1 MSLTPTTVVHVD
13 LASFVSFGEALTDM
27 IRVGDDTWRSRAG
40 GSPWNVAIAMSRLG
54 QLSAFAGGLSKD
66 AFGQAHW
73 QASADASL
81 DLRFIQQFAKAP
93 LMAYVH
99 RVAPPEYHFI
109 GDDSADLHFRPHA
122 LPAGWRRALRW
133 AHFGSIS
140 LTREPLAARL
150 IALAES
156 LKDEGA
162 RISYD
167 PNYRMSMDSRY
178 DRTLER
184 MCRLAD
190 VIKVS
195 DEDLRGLFRSRD
207 HHFGLAQIS
216 AWNPRAIVMLTLGER
231 GAQLFHPKADL
242 SAAPPALDQV
252 VDTIGAGDAAMAGLM
267 YSLMNGA
274 TQDPEEHL
282 RWAVAAGAAACAGG
296 GVNSLSAGAVTALID
311 RVEVRKA
318 ELA

>member
-1 MSLTPTTVVHVD
+1 MTLTPTTVVHAD

-27 IRVGDDTWRSRAG
+27 IRVGPDAWQSRCG

-66 AFGQAHW
+66 AFGQALW

-81 DLRFIQQFAKAP
+81 DLRFIQQFAKSP
-93 LMAYVH
+93 LLAFVH
-99 RVAPPEYHFI
+99 QVDPPEYAFV

-156 LKDEGA
+156 LKDEGV

-167 PNYRMSMDSRY
+167 PNYRITMDSRY

-207 HHFGLAQIS
+207 HRLGLAQIA

-242 SAAPPALDQV
+242 SAAPPLERV
-252 VDTIGAGDAAMAGLM
+252 VDTVGAGDSAMAGLL
-267 YSLMNGA
+267 YSLMNGS
-274 TQDPEEHL
+274 TQEPEEHL
-282 RWAVAAGAAACAGG
+282 RWAVAAGAAACSGAGVHG
-296 GVNSLSAGAVTALID
+296 LTAGRVTALID
-311 RVEVRKA
+311 LVEVRRA

>member
-1 MSLTPTTVVHVD
+1 MSLTPTTVVHAD

-27 IRVGDDTWRSRAG
+27 IRVGPDDWRSRSG

-66 AFGQAHW
+66 PFGQDLW
-73 QASADASL
+73 QASADACL
-81 DLRFIQQFAKAP
+81 DLRFIQQFAKSP
-93 LMAYVH
+93 LIAYVH
-99 RVAPPEYHFI
+99 QVDPPEYAFV

-156 LKDEGA
+156 LKDEGVK
-162 RISYD
+162 ISYD
-167 PNYRMSMDSRY
+167 PNYRITMDSRY

-184 MCRLAD
+184 MCRMAD

-207 HHFGLAQIS
+207 HHLGLAQIA

-231 GAQLFHPKADL
+231 GAQLFHPKGDL
-242 SAAPPALDQV
+242 SAAPPRLETV
-252 VDTIGAGDAAMAGLM
+252 GDTIGAGDASMAGLL
-267 YSLMNGA
+267 YSLMNGPQHDA
-274 TQDPEEHL
+274 EEHL
-282 RWAVAAGAAACAGG
+282 RWAVAAGAAACSGTSVHG
-296 GVNSLSAGAVTALID
+296 LTPGLVSALVD
-311 RVEVRKA
+311 RVEIKRA